1 MITVS
6 HLYVYPIKSLG
17 GISLSSVNITDRG
30 FEYDRRWMLI
40 DERNN
45 FLTQREFPV
54 MALLQVEIV
63 ADGLK
68 VFHKENKTDF
78 IIIPFKPLLN
88 ERVNTNIWRV
98 PCDPLLVSDAA
109 DKWFS
114 AMLNS
119 PCRLVYMDDD
129 TQVAIDERYNINNSL
144 TSFSDGFPILMI
156 SQASLQDLNSKATEQ
171 LPMNRF
177 RPNIVISNAN
187 AYEEDTL
194 KEFVINGITFYGAK
208 PSARCV
214 ITTIDQNTTAKGKE
228 PLKTLAT
235 YRSMNNKIY
244 LGENVIADAVGEISV
259 GNEIVVIERKDSL
272 F

>member
-17 GISLSSVNITDRG
+17 GVSLSSVNITDRG

-40 DERNN
+40 DDNNN
-45 FLTQREFPV
+45 FLTQREFAV

-63 ADGLK
+63 VEGLK
-68 VFHKENKTDF
+68 VFHKENETDF
-78 IIIPFKPLLN
+78 IIIPFKPLKN
-88 ERVNTNIWRV
+88 ERVNTNIWGV
-98 PCDPLLVSDAA
+98 PCTPLLVSDKI
-109 DKWFS
+109 DQWFS
-114 AMLNS
+114 VALNS

-129 TQVAIDERYNINNSL
+129 TQVKIDERYNIDNSL

-156 SQASLQDLNSKATEQ
+156 SEASLQDLNSRATEQ
-171 LPMNRF
+171 VPMNRF
-177 RPNIVISNAN
+177 RPNIVIRNAR
-187 AYEEDTL
+187 AFEEDSM

-214 ITTIDQNTTAKGKE
+214 ITTINQSTTEKGKE

-235 YRSMNNKIY
+235 YRSKNNKIY
-244 LGENVIADAVGEISV
+244 FGENVIAAGTGEINM
-259 GNEIVVIERKDSL
+259 GDEIIVIERKESL